1 MASQPDIRLRE
12 PQRLARRHS
21 DLRLDEIKTGHQL
34 RDRVL
39 DLQTRV
45 HLEKVEVAL
54 AINQELDGASVRVI
68 CRLRHAH
75 RHFAHAA
82 SHFIVD
88 DWGRRF
94 LNDLLMASLHR
105 TFALSEIN
113 RVAALIA
120 KDLDFNMAGTLDKA
134 FEVNLTVA
142 ERPLRLA
149 ARAVVS

>member
-1 MASQPDIRLRE
+1 DIYTLSLHDAL
-12 PQRLARRHS
+12 PILQ
-21 DLRLDEIKTGHQL
+21 LDEIKTGHQL

-88 DWGRRF
+88 DWGRRDRKSTR
-94 LNDLLMASLHR
+94 LNSSH
-105 TFALSEIN
+105 SQ
-113 RVAALIA
+113 
-120 KDLDFNMAGTLDKA
+120 
-134 FEVNLTVA
+134 
-142 ERPLRLA
+142 
-149 ARAVVS
+149 